1 MAFWNGHSEEA
12 RSEICKSEF
21 SEINFLNQSGIV
33 QVAVLEKEKA
43 MLASAEKRASEEV
56 ASLSERVHRLQVDI
70 LLIFRRQIWMF
81 SCAVCAKA
89 RPCLNSVDIPTASE
103 DALL

>member
-12 RSEICKSEF
+12 QSEICKSEF
-21 SEINFLNQSGIV
+21 GEINFLNQSGIV

-70 LLIFRRQIWMF
+70 LLIFRMYAKF
-81 SCAVCAKA
+81 GCFLCSVCK
-89 RPCLNSVDIPTASE
+89 CETISE
-103 DALL
+103 QCGYTHSI